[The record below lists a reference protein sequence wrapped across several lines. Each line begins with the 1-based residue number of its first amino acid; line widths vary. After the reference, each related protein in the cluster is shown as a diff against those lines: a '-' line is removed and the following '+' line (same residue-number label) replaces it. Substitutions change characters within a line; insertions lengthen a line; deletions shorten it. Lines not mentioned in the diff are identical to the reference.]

1 MKDWEIRW
9 AAAGALTSFGKKSAM
24 AVPELVGLLRDPE

>member
-1 MKDWEIRW
+1 MTWQIRW